1 MKIAKSSTSLWII
14 GEGGTRGL
22 QNNIDY
28 FQIGFRLQ
36 VVLKTLLLKTPHT
49 WDAGH
54 KKNQART
61 HMRTFCLL
69 AGFYSF

>member
-1 MKIAKSSTSLWII
+1 MKIAKSSTFLWII
-14 GEGGTRGL
+14 GQGGTRGL
-22 QNNIDY
+22 QNNTDY

-54 KKNQART
+54 KEIKLELT
-61 HMRTFCLL
+61 
-69 AGFYSF
+69 